1 MSVSD
6 FTLKH
11 VNLLMIPWKNASIAR
26 NLATGNGQ
34 TPLTANDH
42 SHVLPSN
49 RDRLAIAFGISATI
63 LVAEVVGVVLTGSLA
78 LLVDAAHM
86 LTDVGGLL
94 LALFAANLATRP
106 ANVRR
111 TWGYGRA
118 EVLAATAQATV
129 LLGVGIFVFIEGVQ
143 RLINPPEIAS
153 GPLAIFGI
161 IGLAGNIASIAV
173 LVSVRTANFNL
184 RAAFLETVN
193 DALGSAA
200 VIIAAVIVATT
211 GWMRADA
218 VVAMLIGILILP
230 RTLKLLWE
238 TIDVLLESTPRELD
252 LESIRTHILELPHVQ
267 SVHDL
272 HVTQISSGLPV
283 LTAHVVVD
291 DGCFYD
297 GHAPSMI
304 DDLQKCVAEHFE
316 VQIEHSTFQLE
327 RMAHTEH
334 EYRTHA

>member
-1 MSVSD
+1 MTGHDLGPGVS
-6 FTLKH
+6 
-11 VNLLMIPWKNASIAR
+11 
-26 NLATGNGQ
+26 
-34 TPLTANDH
+34 
-42 SHVLPSN
+42 SN
-49 RDRLAIAFGISATI
+49 RGRLAIAFGISITI
-63 LVAEVVGVVLTGSLA
+63 LVAEVVGVLLTGSLA

-94 LALFAANLATRP
+94 LALIAAHLATRP
-106 ANVRR
+106 ASVRR

-129 LLGVGIFVFIEGVQ
+129 LLGVGIFVFVEGVQ
-143 RLINPPEIAS
+143 RLIDPPEIAS
-153 GPLAIFGI
+153 GPLVIFGI
-161 IGLAGNIASIAV
+161 IGLAGNIAAIVV
-173 LVSVRTANFNL
+173 LVSVRRANFNL

-200 VIIAAVIVATT
+200 VIIAAVIVSTT

-238 TIDVLLESTPRELD
+238 TIDVLLESTPRGLD
-252 LESIRTHILELPHVQ
+252 LESVRTHILELPHVQ

-327 RMAHTEH
+327 RMAHADHEH
-334 EYRTHA
+334 STHA